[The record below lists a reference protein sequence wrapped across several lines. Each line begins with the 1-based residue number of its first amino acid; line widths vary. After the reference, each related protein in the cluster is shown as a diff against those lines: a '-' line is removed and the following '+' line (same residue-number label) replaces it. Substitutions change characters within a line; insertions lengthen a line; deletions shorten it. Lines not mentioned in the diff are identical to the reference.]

1 MEEKKLALLIDGDNI
16 SSKYIKT
23 IIDESTA
30 YGVVT
35 YKRIYGDW
43 TKPNLDSWK
52 KELLE
57 YSINP
62 MQQYAYTSGKNAT
75 DSAMIIDAMDILYTK
90 TVDGFILVSS
100 DSDFTRLAARLKE
113 SGMIVIGM
121 GKTQTPKPFVSACS
135 QFKFLDVLSEENDEI
150 DKQEDVK
157 KTTKL
162 RIHSK
167 TSQTQKEDIVE
178 QSSKTPLKD
187 ILQSISK
194 IIAENSD
201 EEGWVSASIIG
212 IDLTKKH
219 SDFDVRN
226 YNCKKLSEFL
236 EKNGYEIN
244 KIQDPNNIKNPTGYL
259 IYVRENDVKK
269 ESRK

>member
-1 MEEKKLALLIDGDNI
+1 MEERKLALLIDGDNI

-23 IIDESTA
+23 IIDESTT
-30 YGVVT
+30 YGVIT

-135 QFKFLDVLSEENDEI
+135 QFKFLDVLSEENNET
-150 DKQEDVK
+150 DKQEDAK
-157 KTTKL
+157 KTAK
-162 RIHSK
+162 SKVQAK
-167 TSQTQKEDIVE
+167 TSHSQKEDVPE

-194 IIAENSD
+194 IIDENSD
-201 EEGWVSASIIG
+201 EEGWVLASVIG

-226 YNCKKLSEFL
+226 YKCKKLSEFL
-236 EKNGYEIN
+236 EKNGFEIN
-244 KIQDPNNIKNPTGYL
+244 KIQDPNNVKNPTGYL
-259 IYVRENDVKK
+259 LYVRD
-269 ESRK
+269 SRKNTSLIK